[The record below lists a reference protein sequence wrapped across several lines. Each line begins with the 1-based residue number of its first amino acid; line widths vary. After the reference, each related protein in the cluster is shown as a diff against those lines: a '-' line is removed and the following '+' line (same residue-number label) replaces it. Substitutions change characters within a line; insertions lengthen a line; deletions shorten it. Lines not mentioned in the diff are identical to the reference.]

1 MPPSRNRTNLVPERI
16 TRQGETMPV
25 RLNARGRASIATT
38 SLACSVALGLAGGR
52 AHAQGATAQQRYD
65 DGDRWMAAGRLD
77 EACAAFEESN
87 RLDARAGTLIRLG
100 ECREQNHQLASA
112 VAAYRDALAR
122 VKDPRKRVYAQQQL
136 TALEPRLSYLTVV
149 VPDDRRLDGLAVN
162 CDDQPIDAALWNQPQ
177 PIDGGDHVI
186 AAQADGHEAWRTTAH
201 VPVEGGQIRVELPQL
216 VEVRKPEAAPGAPAG
231 PPAEPV
237 VPPPSLQGPPP
248 ASAPPQGDRDAPP
261 PSIFTTRRKIGVG
274 VAVVGG
280 GAAVLGAVL
289 GSAAKGKQNDALA
302 LCPDGPACQ
311 RADAA
316 NALMRSGHHQALE
329 ANIALGV
336 AAAAAIGA
344 GALWFTGAPA
354 ESPKRVTVVPA
365 LAPGWAGIAVAGR
378 L

>member
-1 MPPSRNRTNLVPERI
+1 
-16 TRQGETMPV
+16 MPV
-25 RLNARGRASIATT
+25 RLEARRGRASIATT
-38 SLACSVALGLAGGR
+38 SLACSVALALAGGR

-87 RLDARAGTLIRLG
+87 RLDARAGTLIRLA

-122 VKDPRKRVYAQQQL
+122 VKDPRKRAYAQQQL
-136 TALEPRLSYLTVV
+136 TALESRLSYLTVV

-162 CDDQPIDAALWNQPQ
+162 CDDKPIDAALWNQTQ

-186 AAQADGHEAWRTTAH
+186 AAQADGHEAWRTTVH
-201 VPVEGGQIRVELPQL
+201 VPVERGQIRVEVPRLAEL
-216 VEVRKPEAAPGAPAG
+216 ARPEPAPREPGVAP
-231 PPAEPV
+231 PEPV
-237 VPPPSLQGPPP
+237 APPSPVAQSPLALPP
-248 ASAPPQGDRDAPP
+248 GDLDAP

-274 VAVVGG
+274 VAVVGA

-289 GSAAKGKQNDALA
+289 GSAAKGKQNDALV

-311 RADAA
+311 QADAA

-354 ESPKRVTVVPA
+354 ESRRVTVVPG
-365 LAPGWAGIAVAGR
+365 LAPGWAGLAVVGR

>member
-1 MPPSRNRTNLVPERI
+1 
-16 TRQGETMPV
+16 MPV
-25 RLNARGRASIATT
+25 RLEARRGRASIATT
-38 SLACSVALGLAGGR
+38 SLACSVALALAGGR

-100 ECREQNHQLASA
+100 ECRERNHQLASA

-122 VKDPRKRVYAQQQL
+122 VKDPRKRAYAQQQL
-136 TALEPRLSYLTVV
+136 TALEPRRSYLTVV
-149 VPDDRRLDGLAVN
+149 VPADRRLDGLAVN
-162 CDDQPIDAALWNQPQ
+162 CDDKPIDAALWDQPQ

-186 AAQADGHEAWRTTAH
+186 AAQADGHEAWRTTVH
-201 VPVEGGQIRVELPQL
+201 VPVERGQIV
-216 VEVRKPEAAPGAPAG
+216 VEVPRLAELARPEPAPREPGVS
-231 PPAEPV
+231 PPAPV
-237 VPPPSLQGPPP
+237 VAPPSPVTQSPP
-248 ASAPPQGDRDAPP
+248 APPQGDRDAP

-274 VAVVGG
+274 VAVVGA

-289 GSAAKGKQNDALA
+289 GSAAKGKQNDALV

-329 ANIALGV
+329 ANISLGV
-336 AAAAAIGA
+336 AAAAAVGA

-354 ESPKRVTVVPA
+354 ESRRVTVVPG
-365 LAPGWAGIAVAGR
+365 LAPGWAGIAVVGR